1 MNGIYIGLENGI
13 FPVFRGR
20 VGNVP
25 DWHVIVWV
33 RIRIPVVFNVSH
45 QHIVCAVAEIFL
57 FHFIKIHCLY
67 RIIWEYFL
75 YIVVVLFKM
84 KNILC

>member
-1 MNGIYIGLENGI
+1 MVYIGLEKGI

-57 FHFIKIHCLY
+57 FHSLKFTVCTELY
-67 RIIWEYFL
+67 RNIFFVHCGSII
-75 YIVVVLFKM
+75 
-84 KNILC
+84 